1 MPRETHHEAALPREE
16 GIMPDLQDDNL
27 PIPAFLRRTAANTP
41 KAPEPTPMKWLESPA
56 IKKQMARDAKRKAR
70 IAARTPV
77 LMAVQ
82 EGVDTVG
89 KIRKKLELETP
100 IILAALRYL
109 IKMHKVA
116 KVGRWYV
123 EF

>member
-1 MPRETHHEAALPREE
+1 MA
-16 GIMPDLQDDNL
+16 DLQDDSL
-27 PIPAFLRRTAANTP
+27 PIPAFLRRTASNTP
-41 KAPEPTPMKWLESPA
+41 KAPAPPSMKWLESPA
-56 IKKQMARDAKRKAR
+56 IKKQMAREAKRKAWA
-70 IAARTPV
+70 AARTPV

-89 KIRKKLELETP
+89 KIRKKLELETH
-100 IILAALRYL
+100 IVQAALRHL